1 MPVFKTASLNSALL
15 SIPATRAPSFANG
28 LHSISPYVTKK
39 DNLPTTMLISPR
51 RASMFDLMKKGM
63 LAGIG
68 LALKTWDEV
77 EDMVQEV
84 QKKGE
89 MSEVEGRKFF
99 EDVQKKY
106 EEAQSK
112 LEKRVEKS
120 VNEFLKKSNIVT
132 ANELKDLKKEIRE
145 LKSIINTMTQKAE

>member
-1 MPVFKTASLNSALL
+1 
-15 SIPATRAPSFANG
+15 
-28 LHSISPYVTKK
+28 
-39 DNLPTTMLISPR
+39 
-51 RASMFDLMKKGM
+51 MFDLMKKGM

-77 EDMVQEV
+77 EDMVQEM

-89 MSEVEGRKFF
+89 MNEVEGRKFF

-106 EEAQSK
+106 EEAQNK

-132 ANELKDLKKEIRE
+132 AEELKDLKKEIRE
-145 LKSIINTMTQKAE
+145 LKSIINSMTQKTE